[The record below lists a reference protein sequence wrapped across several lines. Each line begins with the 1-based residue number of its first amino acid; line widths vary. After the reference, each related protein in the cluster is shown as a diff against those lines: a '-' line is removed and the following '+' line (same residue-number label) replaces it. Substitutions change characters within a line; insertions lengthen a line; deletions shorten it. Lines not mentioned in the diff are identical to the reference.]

1 MEDKFSLF
9 VASALVLLTAFSGA
23 THADVTKSSPLTNTQ
38 IEISHSLGSVQ
49 LERTPERVVVIGVGP
64 LDALDRFGI
73 EPVSVSKVATLPSY
87 LSKYRGEQY
96 ASSGSLFEPDFE
108 AIYTQKPDVIIV
120 GARGASSYQELNK
133 IAPTIVFTTEANQG
147 YWESTQQQWRNLGVA
162 FDIADKVSQ
171 KISDLDKQFEQIRR
185 YNETNKVDAL
195 TVMTAGGNL
204 TAFGEQ
210 SRFSSV
216 YHDFGFNQTVEGI
229 REASHGDLISYEF
242 IAKSNPSTLL
252 VIDRDVLVNAG
263 ESKVREEFENDLVK
277 TTNAYKNGQVVYLD
291 VDAWYLSIAGVTA
304 TEQMIEDVQHAIGF
318 N

>member
-1 MEDKFSLF
+1 MEDRFSLF
-9 VASALVLLTAFSGA
+9 VASILVLFASFSSA
-23 THADVTKSSPLTNTQ
+23 THADASKNSVIAKTQ
-38 IEISHSLGSVQ
+38 IEISHSLGKVQ
-49 LERTPERVVVIGVGP
+49 LDGTPKRVVVIGVGP

-73 EPVSVSKVATLPSY
+73 EPVSVSQVATLPEY
-87 LSKYRGEQY
+87 LAKYKGKEY
-96 ASSGSLFEPDFE
+96 GSSGSLFEPDFE

-120 GARGASSYQELNK
+120 GARGVSSYEELTK
-133 IAPTIVFTTEANQG
+133 IAPTIVFSTDANKG
-147 YWESTQQQWRNLGVA
+147 YWESTQQQWHNLGEV
-162 FDIADKVSQ
+162 FDIADKVTK

-185 YNETNKVDAL
+185 YNEKNKVDAL
-195 TVMTAGGNL
+195 TVMSAGGNL
-204 TAFGEQ
+204 TAFGEH

-216 YHDFGFNQTVEGI
+216 YHDFGFSQTVEGI

-263 ESKVREEFENDLVK
+263 KSKVREAFENDLVK
-277 TTNAYKNGQVVYLD
+277 ATKAYKNGQVVYLD

-304 TEQMIEDVQHAIGF
+304 TEQMIEDVQHAIGL